1 MNVKRL
7 YFVLLGLIGLL
18 FVGLVAG
25 AYSANN
31 LLSQKS
37 DSLLRLKAQNQ
48 ALARQQ
54 VGLKQAQ
61 KDIQKYASLEEIAH
75 VVVPEDKD
83 QAEAVRELVNIAA
96 TNGVVLG
103 SITFPTS
110 TLGGAATAPV
120 SSGTSTAPATPK
132 PASADSPTNKLSQL
146 VAVTGLPG
154 VYQLSI
160 NVTSDPQHPAQ
171 YGQIIA
177 FLSGLEQ
184 DRRTAQVNSISLQ
197 PVPDNSK
204 LLNLTLTLNEYIKP

>member
-18 FVGLVAG
+18 SVGLVAG

-37 DSLLRLKAQNQ
+37 DSLLRLKAQSQ
-48 ALARQQ
+48 ALAQQQ
-54 VGLKQAQ
+54 VGLKQAK
-61 KDIQKYASLEEIAH
+61 KDIQKYAGLEEISH

-83 QAEAVRELVNIAA
+83 QAEAVRELVNIASA
-96 TNGVVLG
+96 NGVVLG
-103 SITFPTS
+103 SITFPIS
-110 TLGGAATAPV
+110 TLGGSTTVPV
-120 SSGTSTAPATPK
+120 GSGTSTPTATPK
-132 PASADSPTNKLSQL
+132 TPSANSPTNKLSQL
-146 VAVTGLPG
+146 VAVKGLPG

-171 YGQIIA
+171 YSQIIS
-177 FLSGLEQ
+177 FLSGLEH

-197 PVPDNSK
+197 PLAENPK
-204 LLNLTLTLNEYIKP
+204 LINLTLSLNEYIKP